1 MYTLNTGY
9 HRLKS
14 TCKTTYQSSDSIV
27 EKSVFAYDTERPYNI
42 ISKSSLCSGGAEQ
55 VERTYY
61 SNNTIPDKEFLT
73 TSQRSVIQ
81 LLTSRNYLTTPVQQT
96 MEKKDKRLY
105 SVLRGYS
112 SSLSSGMVV
121 EDQYYCKGTD
131 KYEKRISYNK
141 YDIYGNPVYINK
153 DGAEK
158 VVYLWGYKG
167 QYLLAEI
174 KGATYEEVKKALM
187 VDPASMSSCILP
199 SMPLYLDMID
209 NLYKALPSALIT
221 SYTYHPLIGISGII
235 SPNKAKT
242 TFEYNSDSQLIR
254 IKDTEGK
261 TMEEYQ
267 YHFRP

>member
-1 MYTLNTGY
+1 
-9 HRLKS
+9 
-14 TCKTTYQSSDSIV
+14 
-27 EKSVFAYDTERPYNI
+27 
-42 ISKSSLCSGGAEQ
+42 
-55 VERTYY
+55 
-61 SNNTIPDKEFLT
+61 
-73 TSQRSVIQ
+73 
-81 LLTSRNYLTTPVQQT
+81 

-242 TFEYNSDSQLIR
+242 TFEYNSESQLIR